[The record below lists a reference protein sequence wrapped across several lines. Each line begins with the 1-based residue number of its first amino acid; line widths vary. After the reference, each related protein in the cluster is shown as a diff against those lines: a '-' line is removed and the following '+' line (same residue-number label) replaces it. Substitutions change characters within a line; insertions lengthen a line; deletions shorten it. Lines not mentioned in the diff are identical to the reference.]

1 MVGEP
6 EIGTLTLYSLYVRH
20 RENADVIR
28 RGAHSQRRLQVTLS
42 AAKLAARGGVLHE
55 KDRPDGINFC
65 IDRRED

>member
-6 EIGTLTLYSLYVRH
+6 VIGTLTLYSVYVRH

-28 RGAHSQRRLQVTLS
+28 RGARLQRRLQVTLS
-42 AAKLAARGGVLHE
+42 AAKLAARGGALHE
-55 KDRPDGINFC
+55 KDRRDGIYLC